1 MEPIRLVLLTHVMA
15 GSVAL
20 VTAALSI
27 ITSKGKSFHRKAG
40 TTYVIAMAVASLTAW
55 IVAVARPNPFLFLI
69 ANFSGALTLIGW
81 RLATHRSGAVERVD
95 RVVAVF
101 AALSGILMIGYGAW
115 MILSGAPIGI
125 ALAVFGVI
133 SFQSGVQS
141 LQDVISGG
149 LRGKVRIARHLQR
162 MLGATIATTTA
173 VLVQQIVPRIESIG
187 VPELV
192 LVLIWLGPT
201 LILTPLIVVQSRRT
215 LAESSKGP
223 GIELSD

>member
-1 MEPIRLVLLTHVMA
+1 MA

-20 VTAALSI
+20 ITAALSI
-27 ITSKGKSFHRKAG
+27 ITFKGKSFHRKAG
-40 TTYVIAMAVASLTAW
+40 TTYVIAMAVVSLTAW

-95 RVVAVF
+95 RVVAAF
-101 AALSGILMIGYGAW
+101 AALSGILMIGYGTW

-141 LQDVISGG
+141 FQDVISGG